1 MVERILAPFGAAV
14 VSGGSSGIGR
24 RFISDIGQAKPSLP
38 VCNLSRSVPGEF
50 AHRFTLHHVPCDL
63 ACAQDRQAAVS
74 VVSRSIG
81 GGDGGP
87 VLLVNNAGIGAYGP
101 FPSEPDGR
109 DLAVVELNVAAVVDL
124 TAMLIPLIRA
134 RGGAIINVASTA
146 AFQATPFAATYGASK
161 AFLLSWSLALREELR
176 PQGIP
181 VIAVCPGPVR
191 TPFFRNAGLDGTQA
205 DGAMGIDDWHV
216 VRAAFQGLERNRGIV
231 VPGVRNK
238 LIALCSGLVPRTWA
252 ARVSGAVLRRVRNS
266 GDS

>member
-1 MVERILAPFGAAV
+1 MVERILAPFDSAV
-14 VSGGSSGIGR
+14 ISGGSSGIGR

-63 ACAQDRQAAVS
+63 VRASDRQTAVE
-74 VVSRSIG
+74 VVSRAIG
-81 GGDGGP
+81 GTAGGP
-87 VLLVNNAGIGAYGP
+87 ILLVNNAGIGAYGT
-101 FPSEPDGR
+101 FPAEPAGR

-124 TAMLIPLIRA
+124 TSRLMPLLRA

-146 AFQATPFAATYGASK
+146 ALQATPFAATYGASK
-161 AFLLSWSLALREELR
+161 AFLLNWSLALREELR
-176 PQGIP
+176 SHGIP

-205 DGAMGIDDWHV
+205 DGAMGIDDALV
-216 VRAAFQGLERNRGIV
+216 VRAAFKGLARNKGIV
-231 VPGVRNK
+231 VPGVRNM
-238 LIALCSGLVPRTWA
+238 LIALGSGLAPRTWA